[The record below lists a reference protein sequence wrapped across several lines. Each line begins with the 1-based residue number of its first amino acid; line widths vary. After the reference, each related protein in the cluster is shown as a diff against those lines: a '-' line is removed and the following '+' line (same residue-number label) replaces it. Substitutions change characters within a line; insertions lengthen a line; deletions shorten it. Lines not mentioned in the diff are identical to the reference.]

1 MQHDGRF
8 LNGLTLED
16 VSVSTQAEKGT
27 LRVWEE
33 AAGPRPLPET
43 LGGGGC
49 VCGGGVPEVEGRGP
63 RAALQGAFWSLTSTC
78 SSPMLRQQSKPRKAL
93 LEKNVFYLKSSN
105 NTA

>member
-43 LGGGGC
+43 LEGGGC
-49 VCGGGVPEVEGRGP
+49 VCVWGVPEVEGRCRELSGASP
-63 RAALQGAFWSLTSTC
+63 PPAAALCYASRANLGRLCLKKTFST
-78 SSPMLRQQSKPRKAL
+78 
-93 LEKNVFYLKSSN
+93 
-105 NTA
+105 